1 MVAAGTA
8 LQRHKAGSP
17 WLQLV
22 ESSTLFLDS
31 VLSPRWYL
39 FWFLLLTVLS

>member
-8 LQRHKAGSP
+8 LQRHKAGP
-17 WLQLV
+17 RWIYLV
-22 ESSTLFLDS
+22 ESPIPSLDS

-39 FWFLLLTVLS
+39 FWFLLLMLLS